1 MIEKPKSEIKHELF
15 ENLTSVMRV
24 SLCVCVCACVSAKIT
39 ECLYLLRNTVRETNS
54 HFYAVNV
61 TEIANRN
68 AFEGINY
75 K

>member
-15 ENLTSVMRV
+15 ENLMSVMRV
-24 SLCVCVCACVSAKIT
+24 SFRVCVCVSAKIT
-39 ECLYLLRNTVRETNS
+39 ECLYSLRNTVRETNN

-61 TEIANRN
+61 PEIANRN
-68 AFEGINY
+68 AIEGINY